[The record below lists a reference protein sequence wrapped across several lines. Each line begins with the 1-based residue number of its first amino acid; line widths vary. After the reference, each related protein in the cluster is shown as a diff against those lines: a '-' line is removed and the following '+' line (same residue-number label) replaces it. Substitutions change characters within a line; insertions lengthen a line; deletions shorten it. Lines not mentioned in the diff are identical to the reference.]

1 MRLNDYQTL
10 ANRTAK
16 DLGENMDLMH
26 VALGLAGEAGEF
38 VDAVKRHLIYA
49 KPLDVENAAE
59 ELGDS
64 LWFIAL
70 GAKRLGISMEDLAK
84 QNIEKLSKRYPEK
97 YSDELAHARLDKA

>member
-1 MRLNDYQTL
+1 
-10 ANRTAK
+10 
-16 DLGENMDLMH
+16 
-26 VALGLAGEAGEF
+26 
-38 VDAVKRHLIYA
+38 
-49 KPLDVENAAE
+49 LDVENAAE

-97 YSDELAHARLDKA
+97 YTDALAHARLDKA